1 MEKKGTKNISISGMD
16 DKRSMENKL
25 LPMQLIYKGKT
36 GQSLPKIQFP
46 SGFSFSANLKHYSN
60 EMESLKF
67 LKEITLPYVKTERE
81 MLGLETQPALLI
93 YDVFRGQTTDKFLVV
108 LKDNILSTKIP
119 PNMTHVFQPLDLT
132 ANKFAKNMKFST
144 WFSRKI
150 SLGLENGVELDDI
163 KVDNRLSVLKPLHA
177 KWLVELYNHMPTD
190 EGKEIVANGW
200 KKAGIFDAIKLGSSG
215 LPSLNPFADICPLIE
230 SLQLRENLSLST
242 LFPKELNCFREK
254 IQEGEDDCDSE
265 WEPDG
270 DSDDC
275 SEPELDDDGNAFDA

>member
-1 MEKKGTKNISISGMD
+1 MD

-177 KWLVELYNHMPTD
+177 KWLVELYNHCPPMR
-190 EGKEIVANGW
+190 GKKLLPMVG
-200 KKAGIFDAIKLGSSG
+200 KKQAS
-215 LPSLNPFADICPLIE
+215 
-230 SLQLRENLSLST
+230 ST
-242 LFPKELNCFREK
+242 LSNLVQAVFHL
-254 IQEGEDDCDSE
+254 
-265 WEPDG
+265 
-270 DSDDC
+270 
-275 SEPELDDDGNAFDA
+275 